1 MKLAPFGNSDLE
13 MGNNYIFPMHLQILK
28 REPAM
33 AMLCGRLTAQQDGSL
48 LEALFR
54 EDGFDFSGAD

>member
-1 MKLAPFGNSDLE
+1 MTNDD
-13 MGNNYIFPMHLQILK
+13 IFPVFLQIFERK
-28 REPAM
+28 PTVAM
-33 AMLCGRLTAQQDGSL
+33 FRSRLTAQQDGFL